1 MTQSMT
7 AFARA
12 QAQVEATTLCWEIRS
27 VNHRYQDI
35 SFRLPEIFRFLEN
48 DLRHVLR
55 EQCSRGKFECQLK
68 LTDNS
73 SQLQS
78 IAINHPLLDSLLET
92 GDKLAAEKHLAND
105 LTLSVLLNWP
115 GIVQVAQPDAENMA
129 SQVKELFAQAVKALI
144 TARMVEGEALEHYL
158 QLRLK
163 KMHGEVDKARM
174 SVSVSMDDARDKL
187 LTRLH
192 ALQLDVDQAR
202 VEQEIALMLTRM
214 DVSEELDRLTTHL
227 LEVARVLSNTEASG
241 RRLDFLMQ
249 ELNREANTLG
259 SKSDSIELTQC
270 AIEMKVLIEQ
280 MREQIQNIE

>member
-27 VNHRYQDI
+27 VNHRYQEI

-55 EQCSRGKFECQLK
+55 QQCSRGKFECQLK
-68 LTDNS
+68 LTESDT
-73 SQLQS
+73 QAQS
-78 IAINHPLLDSLLET
+78 IAINQALLDSLLAV
-92 GDKLAAEKHLAND
+92 GNQLAAQKHLAND
-105 LTLSVLLNWP
+105 LTLASLLNWP
-115 GIVQVAQPDAENMA
+115 GVVQVAQPDAENLA
-129 SQVKELFAQAVKALI
+129 TQVKQLFQQAVTALT
-144 TARMVEGEALEHYL
+144 TARMAEGQALEHYL
-158 QLRLK
+158 QLRVK
-163 KMHGEVDKARM
+163 KMQDEVDKARM
-174 SVSVSMDDARDKL
+174 AVSVSLDDARDKL

-192 ALQLDVDQAR
+192 ALQLDVDHGR
-202 VEQEIALMLTRM
+202 VEQEIALLLTRM

-227 LEVARVLSNTEASG
+227 LEVARVLGNTEASG

-259 SKSDSIELTQC
+259 SKSDSIALTQC

>member
-48 DLRHVLR
+48 DLRQMLR
-55 EQCSRGKFECQLK
+55 QQCSRGKFECQLK
-68 LTDNS
+68 LTESDT
-73 SQLQS
+73 QAQS
-78 IAINHPLLDSLLET
+78 IAINQALLDSLLVA
-92 GDKLAAEKHLAND
+92 GNQLAAQKHLAND
-105 LTLSVLLNWP
+105 LTLSSLLNWP
-115 GIVQVAQPDAENMA
+115 GVVQVAQPDAENLA
-129 SQVKELFAQAVKALI
+129 TQVKQLFQQAVTAL
-144 TARMVEGEALEHYL
+144 TAARMAEGQALEHYL
-158 QLRLK
+158 QLRVK
-163 KMHGEVDKARM
+163 KMQDEVDKARM
-174 SVSVSMDDARDKL
+174 AVSASLDDARDKL

-192 ALQLDVDQAR
+192 ALQLDVEHGR
-202 VEQEIALMLTRM
+202 VEQEIALLLTRM

-227 LEVARVLSNTEASG
+227 LEVARVLGNTEASG

-259 SKSDSIELTQC
+259 SKSDSIALTQC

>member
-27 VNHRYQDI
+27 VNHRYQEI

-48 DLRHVLR
+48 DLRHLLR

-68 LTDNS
+68 LTESDR
-73 SQLQS
+73 QAQS
-78 IAINHPLLDSLLET
+78 ITINQSLLDSLLAV
-92 GDKLAAEKHLAND
+92 GGKLAAEKHLAND
-105 LTLSVLLNWP
+105 LTLSSLLNWP
-115 GIVQVAQPDAENMA
+115 GVVQVAQPDAENLA
-129 SQVKELFAQAVKALI
+129 SQVKQLFQQAVTAL
-144 TARMVEGEALEHYL
+144 TSARMTEGDALEHYL
-158 QLRLK
+158 QLRVK
-163 KMHGEVDKARM
+163 KMQDEVNKARM
-174 SVSVSMDDARDKL
+174 AVSVSLDDARDKL

-192 ALQLDVDQAR
+192 ALQLDVDHAR

-227 LEVARVLSNTEASG
+227 LEVVRVLSNTEASG

-259 SKSDSIELTQC
+259 SKSDSIALTQC